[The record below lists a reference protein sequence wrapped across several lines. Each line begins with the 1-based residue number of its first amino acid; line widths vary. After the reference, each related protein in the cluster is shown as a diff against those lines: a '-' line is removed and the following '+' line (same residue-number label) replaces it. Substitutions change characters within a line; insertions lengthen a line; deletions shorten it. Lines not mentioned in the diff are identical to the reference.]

1 MNNLTALKRLC
12 NAIANTFYPDTGTL
26 ELVLFNAGLDA
37 QATAQP
43 KDVEIFRLAV
53 RLVFGYI
60 EQSRSENGVS
70 TSVREDAIK
79 ESLAMWCNEYGVDAD
94 EIIPDAL
101 RVVKDG
107 SSLW

>member
-12 NAIANTFYPDTGTL
+12 NAIANTFYPDNGTL

-43 KDVEIFRLAV
+43 KDVV

-101 RVVKDG
+101 RVVRDG
-107 SSLW
+107 TNLW